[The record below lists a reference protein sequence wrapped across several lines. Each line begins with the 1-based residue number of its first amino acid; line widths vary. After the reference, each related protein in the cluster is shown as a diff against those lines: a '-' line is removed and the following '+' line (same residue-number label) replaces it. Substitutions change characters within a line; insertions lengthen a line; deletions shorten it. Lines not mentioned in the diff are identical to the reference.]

1 MQLIVMHQKNKY
13 SNYVE
18 GFHKNYNCITLW
30 NDSDG
35 LQILSNSF
43 FDYSPENRVPKYTI
57 PFS

>member
-18 GFHKNYNCITLW
+18 GFHTNYNCITLW

-35 LQILSNSF
+35 LQMLSNSF
-43 FDYSPENRVPKYTI
+43 FDYTSENRVPKYTN
-57 PFS
+57 PFN